1 MVQTQEEMMDL
12 LTRLEQL
19 DPELEPYMEEGVMG
33 RMLRHPLV
41 YSLCHDPARSGLANA
56 QLKWKKERL
65 AEARREEDW
74 HTYVYLH
81 ERPYRL
87 DAFSD
92 ICWDLAGGDY
102 WELLGDIWVD
112 SENIYQ
118 SRDQWREMLE
128 SDEPE
133 REYMSSE
140 KDRVVFSLSPEQGG
154 LLPMT
159 TIYRGYQYDDGL
171 DGFSWTLDKARAKWF
186 AKRFLHRGE
195 TPTVAVGTVAREHV
209 LAYHTGRDEQE
220 IVVLPENVNVIGINE
235 IEEEDDKRPP
245 GKG

>member
-1 MVQTQEEMMDL
+1 MDL
-12 LTRLEQL
+12 LSRLEPL
-19 DPELEPYMEEGVMG
+19 DPELEPFMEDGPLG

-56 QLKWKKERL
+56 QRKYKKEAL
-65 AEARREEDW
+65 AKAREEKDW

-92 ICWDLAGGDY
+92 ICWDLAGGEY
-102 WELLGDIWVD
+102 WELVGDIWVD

-118 SRDQWREMLE
+118 NRDEWREVLE

-140 KDRVVFSLSPEQGG
+140 KDRVVFALTPEKGG
-154 LLPMT
+154 LLPLT
-159 TIYRGYQYDDGL
+159 TVYRGYNYEDGL
-171 DGFSWTLDKARAKWF
+171 DGFSWTLDKSRAKWF

-195 TPTVAVGTVAREHV
+195 TAMVAEGTVARENV

-220 IVVLPENVNVIGINE
+220 IVVLPENVNVIGVTE
-235 IEEEDDKRPP
+235 FEA
-245 GKG
+245 KGDL